1 MYGNKLLTSQSIRKK
16 RSRPPQKT
24 RGRPSKKLHWTQKK
38 SEQKKGLAA
47 TAPHPEQII
56 ESPPPRETMT
66 QNDSISKPKETK
78 PRSSHCS
85 IANVSPDNILA
96 TPRLKSPPELYVE
109 EAETSTQTHQQ
120 TSGVKETWLTSK
132 KSKVQGEN

>member
-1 MYGNKLLTSQSIRKK
+1 
-16 RSRPPQKT
+16 
-24 RGRPSKKLHWTQKK
+24 
-38 SEQKKGLAA
+38 
-47 TAPHPEQII
+47 
-56 ESPPPRETMT
+56 MT
-66 QNDSISKPKETK
+66 QNDSISKPKEIK
-78 PRSSHCS
+78 QRSSHCS